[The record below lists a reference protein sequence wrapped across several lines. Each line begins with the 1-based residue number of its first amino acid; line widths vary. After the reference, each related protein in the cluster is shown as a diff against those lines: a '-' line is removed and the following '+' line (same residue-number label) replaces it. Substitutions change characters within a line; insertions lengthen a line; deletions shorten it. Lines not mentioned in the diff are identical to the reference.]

1 MGVSE
6 DLPVKEPFRGKPDR
20 LSDIHI
26 TRELL
31 RAVARGELSERALA
45 QIEAHHLES
54 LCPVCRREMEA
65 WREERT
71 SEAGYEFVL
80 QALPAALGRHA
91 SDLLKRSR
99 EAERDL
105 KELLA
110 IPPEE
115 RLARIAR
122 ARSRFRGPV
131 LAERLIEE
139 SRRLTPADPREGYDL
154 AEIARAVVQ
163 RSPDHP
169 DTFSLLALASSQMA
183 NACRAGGE
191 LRRAGEHFQYVRYL
205 VGHEGVT
212 DPLVL
217 AQIDHLEGSL
227 RKDQRRFDEAEALLT
242 RAAMLFR
249 ISGASV
255 DTARALCTL
264 GALFFQ
270 QGRFG
275 QAIETTE
282 AALEGLSSEEEPRLY
297 LMGRHNL
304 ALYLAEAERFAQAAG
319 LVAADEDL
327 YRRQPEPW
335 TQLRLSWLRGKI
347 AAGLGETAEAER
359 FFRET
364 RDGFMR
370 QGNGYDAAMA
380 SLDLA
385 LLYLKEG
392 RTADVL
398 PLAEEMVKLFEAQD
412 VHREALA
419 AVLLFQEAA
428 RREEVTAGMVREL
441 AGRLET
447 VRRGGTVEAA

>member
-1 MGVSE
+1 
-6 DLPVKEPFRGKPDR
+6 

-54 LCPVCRREMEA
+54 LCPVCRQEVQA
-65 WREERT
+65 WREEQT
-71 SEAGYEFVL
+71 AEKGYEYVL
-80 QALPAALGRHA
+80 KALPAVLGRHA
-91 SDLLKRSR
+91 FDRLAQSR
-99 EAERDL
+99 QAERDL

-110 IPPEE
+110 VTQDK
-115 RLARIAR
+115 RLARIGR
-122 ARSRFRGPV
+122 ARGRFRGTV
-131 LAERLIEE
+131 LAELLIEE
-139 SRRLTPADPREGYDL
+139 SRRRTPADPREGYDL
-154 AEIARAVVQ
+154 AEAARAVVQ

-169 DTFSLLALASSQMA
+169 DTFSLLALASAHMA
-183 NACRAGGE
+183 NACRAGGD
-191 LRRAGEHFQYVRYL
+191 LRRAGEHFQHVRYL
-205 VGHEGVT
+205 VRHEGVT
-212 DPLVL
+212 DPIVL

-227 RKDQRRFDEAEALLT
+227 RKDQRRFEEAEALLT

-255 DTARALCTL
+255 ETTRVFCTL

-270 QGRFG
+270 HGRFG

-282 AALEGLSSEEEPRLY
+282 AALESLLPEAEPRLY

-304 ALYLAEAERFAQAAG
+304 ALYLAEAGRFAQAAG

-327 YRRQPEPW
+327 YRQHPEPW

-347 AAGLGETAEAER
+347 AAGLGETAEAEG

-364 RDGFMR
+364 RAGFVEQR
-370 QGNGYDAAMA
+370 NGYDAAMA

-385 LLYLKEG
+385 LLYLKGG

-398 PLAEEMVKLFEAQD
+398 PLAEEMVALFEAQD

-428 RREEVTAGMVREL
+428 QRTEVTAAMVREL
-441 AGRLET
+441 AGRLEA
-447 VRRGGTVEAA
+447 VRHGGTVESA

>member
-1 MGVSE
+1 LKNTNFEGA
-6 DLPVKEPFRGKPDR
+6 GR

-54 LCPVCRREMEA
+54 LCPVCHQEFQA

-71 SEAGYEFVL
+71 AETGYEYVL
-80 QALPAALGRHA
+80 KALPAVLGRHA
-91 SDLLKRSR
+91 SDRLTQGRQ
-99 EAERDL
+99 AERDL

-110 IPPEE
+110 ATQDK
-115 RLARIAR
+115 RLARIGR
-122 ARSRFRGPV
+122 ARGRFRGTV

-139 SRRLTPADPREGYDL
+139 SRRRTPADPGEGYDL
-154 AEIARAVVQ
+154 AEAARAVVQ

-183 NACRAGGE
+183 NACRAGGD
-191 LRRAGEHFQYVRYL
+191 LRRAGEHFQHVRYL
-205 VGHEGVT
+205 VRHEGVT

-227 RKDQRRFDEAEALLT
+227 RKDQRRFEEAETLLT

-249 ISGASV
+249 ISGIAAE
-255 DTARALCTL
+255 TARVLLKL

-270 QGRFG
+270 QGLFG
-275 QAIETTE
+275 RAIETTE
-282 AALEGLSSEEEPRLY
+282 AALERLSPKEEPRLY

-304 ALYLAEAERFAQAAG
+304 ALYLAEAGRFAQAAS

-327 YRRQPEPW
+327 YRKNPEPW

-364 RDGFMR
+364 REGFIEQR
-370 QGNGYDAAMA
+370 NGYDAAMV

-385 LLYLKEG
+385 LLYLKGG

-398 PLAEEMVKLFEAQD
+398 PLAEEMLVLFEAQE

-428 RREEVTAGMVREL
+428 QRTEVTVGMVREL
-441 AGRLET
+441 ADRLEA
-447 VRRGGTVEAA
+447 VRHGDGGN

>member
-1 MGVSE
+1 M
-6 DLPVKEPFRGKPDR
+6 
-20 LSDIHI
+20 SDIHI

-54 LCPVCRREMEA
+54 LCPVCRREIQA

-71 SEAGYEFVL
+71 AETGYEYAL
-80 QALPAALGRHA
+80 QALPAVLGRHA
-91 SDLLKRSR
+91 SDLLKQSR
-99 EAERDL
+99 QAERDL
-105 KELLA
+105 EELLA
-110 IPPEE
+110 IPPAE
-115 RLARIAR
+115 RLARIDR

-139 SRRLTPADPREGYDL
+139 SRRRTPADPREGYDL
-154 AEIARAVVQ
+154 AELARAVVH

-169 DTFSLLALASSQMA
+169 DTFSLLALASAQMA
-183 NACRAGGE
+183 NACRAGGD
-191 LRRAGEHFQYVRYL
+191 LRRAGEHFRYVRYL
-205 VGHEGVT
+205 VSHEGVT

-227 RKDQRRFDEAEALLT
+227 RKDQRRFEEAEALLT

-249 ISGASV
+249 ISGAAV
-255 DTARALCTL
+255 ETARVLLIL
-264 GALFFQ
+264 GELFFQ
-270 QGRFG
+270 QGLFG
-275 QAIETTE
+275 AGHRDGPEPPWRDCRRRTSRACTSWAVTTWP
-282 AALEGLSSEEEPRLY
+282 SISPRR
-297 LMGRHNL
+297 G
-304 ALYLAEAERFAQAAG
+304 G
-319 LVAADEDL
+319 S
-327 YRRQPEPW
+327 RRRPVWWRRTRISTGSIPEPW

-364 RDGFMR
+364 RDGFVR

-398 PLAEEMVKLFEAQD
+398 PLAEEMVALFEAQD

-428 RREEVTAGMVREL
+428 QREEVTAGMVREL

-447 VRRGGTVEAA
+447 VRRGGTVEGA